1 MLHDAEICWG
11 KVAEDVDVYF
21 ETESGI
27 PLVFSREYGNGLC
40 IFLNSGDFKDGEE
53 FCRTAERSNS
63 DAGIRKTGLQFQVRL
78 KKERRHNNGI

>member
-27 PLVFSREYGNGLC
+27 PLVFSRKYGNGLC
-40 IFLNSGDFKDGEE
+40 IFLNSGDFK
-53 FCRTAERSNS
+53 ERPPRS
-63 DAGIRKTGLQFQVRL
+63 IL
-78 KKERRHNNGI
+78 KPEKNFVELLKEAILMQE

>member
-40 IFLNSGDFKDGEE
+40 IFLNSGDFKKNFVE
-53 FCRTAERSNS
+53 
-63 DAGIRKTGLQFQVRL
+63 LL
-78 KKERRHNNGI
+78 KEAILMQE

>member
-21 ETESGI
+21 ETEKGI

-40 IFLNSGDFKDGEE
+40 IFLNSGDFK
-53 FCRTAERSNS
+53 ERPPRS
-63 DAGIRKTGLQFQVRL
+63 IL
-78 KKERRHNNGI
+78 KPEKNFVELLKEAILMQE

>member
-40 IFLNSGDFKDGEE
+40 IFLNSGDFKE
-53 FCRTAERSNS
+53 RTPRS
-63 DAGIRKTGLQFQVRL
+63 IL
-78 KKERRHNNGI
+78 KPEKNFVELLKEAILMQE